1 MPVLFSVLR
10 AADDSLREYMMEQLT
25 RLVGLVRQH
34 ARRFLPD
41 LLGLVHENWG
51 KSSRVM
57 HSSLQL
63 LAELSTALRW
73 GADGGQK
80 KRERERESVCVY
92 ACVPGWWCVLM
103 EGGWQSARQ
112 GVIVSG
118 DICHRQQMFVQRAG
132 VPQQCS

>member
-57 HSSLQL
+57 HSSLQV

-80 KRERERESVCVY
+80 KRERERESVCVCMRVCLGGG
-92 ACVPGWWCVLM
+92 AC
-103 EGGWQSARQ
+103 
-112 GVIVSG
+112 
-118 DICHRQQMFVQRAG
+118 
-132 VPQQCS
+132 